1 MWYNGI
7 VKKISTASTPR
18 GRCFFAFIWHSP
30 SRSCLVL
37 RANTSSYFKGAHPGR
52 LRGLHKNKKER
63 VIRVLTEKQEKFVQG
78 IISGLNQADAYR
90 NAYNASKMSDNAIY
104 REASLL
110 MSTPKVA
117 QRIKELRDQSAS
129 GAVMSARERME
140 WLSDLIR
147 SENETTTD
155 KLKAVDLINK
165 MSGEYV
171 QKVEADVKQAYT
183 IHIDLIDDE
192 DGEEDA
198 ED

>member
-1 MWYNGI
+1 M
-7 VKKISTASTPR
+7 
-18 GRCFFAFIWHSP
+18 
-30 SRSCLVL
+30 
-37 RANTSSYFKGAHPGR
+37 
-52 LRGLHKNKKER
+52 
-63 VIRVLTEKQEKFVQG
+63 LTEKQEKFVQG

-129 GAVMSARERME
+129 NAVMSARERME
-140 WLSDLIR
+140 WLSELIR

>member
-1 MWYNGI
+1 M
-7 VKKISTASTPR
+7 
-18 GRCFFAFIWHSP
+18 
-30 SRSCLVL
+30 
-37 RANTSSYFKGAHPGR
+37 
-52 LRGLHKNKKER
+52 
-63 VIRVLTEKQEKFVQG
+63 LTDKQEKFVQG

-110 MSTPKVA
+110 MSLPKVT

-147 SENETTTD
+147 SNFETTTD

>member
-1 MWYNGI
+1 M
-7 VKKISTASTPR
+7 
-18 GRCFFAFIWHSP
+18 
-30 SRSCLVL
+30 
-37 RANTSSYFKGAHPGR
+37 
-52 LRGLHKNKKER
+52 
-63 VIRVLTEKQEKFVQG
+63 LTEKQEKFVQG

>member
-1 MWYNGI
+1 M
-7 VKKISTASTPR
+7 
-18 GRCFFAFIWHSP
+18 
-30 SRSCLVL
+30 
-37 RANTSSYFKGAHPGR
+37 
-52 LRGLHKNKKER
+52 
-63 VIRVLTEKQEKFVQG
+63 LTDKQEKFVQG

-110 MSTPKVA
+110 MSLPKVT

>member
-1 MWYNGI
+1 M
-7 VKKISTASTPR
+7 
-18 GRCFFAFIWHSP
+18 
-30 SRSCLVL
+30 
-37 RANTSSYFKGAHPGR
+37 
-52 LRGLHKNKKER
+52 
-63 VIRVLTEKQEKFVQG
+63 LTDKQEKFVQG

-192 DGEEDA
+192 DGETDA